1 MWTSNLVVF
10 PVIWKCQVLSFYFNQ
25 REKQGFSALRW
36 LMSTLT
42 PMRQEILYHFNHLAQ
57 YSFTIK
63 RLRVRSKGCPVGG
76 AAILPLTI
84 ASFCYYIIMVCNG
97 TDIGGVKRSLFS
109 LKLCFPFKLAA
120 VCCKQNPFFS
130 KCWEM

>member
-1 MWTSNLVVF
+1 
-10 PVIWKCQVLSFYFNQ
+10 
-25 REKQGFSALRW
+25 
-36 LMSTLT
+36 MSTLT

-97 TDIGGVKRSLFS
+97 TDIGGVKTKKPIFSKIMFS
-109 LKLCFPFKLAA
+109 L
-120 VCCKQNPFFS
+120 
-130 KCWEM
+130 

>member
-1 MWTSNLVVF
+1 
-10 PVIWKCQVLSFYFNQ
+10 
-25 REKQGFSALRW
+25 
-36 LMSTLT
+36 MSTLT

-97 TDIGGVKRSLFS
+97 TDIGGVKTKKPLFS
-109 LKLCFPFKLAA
+109 KIMFSLLNWLLFAA
-120 VCCKQNPFFS
+120 SRIPFFF
-130 KCWEM
+130 EMLGDVIHDVGLHYDIDFSSL